1 MAILISEKV
10 DFREKN
16 IVSDKEGHLT
26 MKSVHQEGRT
36 ILNTQT
42 LNNKDLKHIKSALY
56 FTMKYCEK
64 MREAKNYRSER
75 KEVNSELQLK
85 RFSILLL
92 IINRTIG
99 QKINID
105 IIKTGTTLSTDLT

>member
-1 MAILISEKV
+1 
-10 DFREKN
+10 
-16 IVSDKEGHLT
+16 
-26 MKSVHQEGRT
+26 
-36 ILNTQT
+36 
-42 LNNKDLKHIKSALY
+42 
-56 FTMKYCEK
+56 
-64 MREAKNYRSER
+64 MREAKNYKSER

-92 IINRTIG
+92 ISNRTIG